1 MPGLAEL
8 AALVVCAGSI
18 LAAAARD
25 RGMGILGVTVAL
37 VAAPLVSHQ
46 IPELLP
52 LAFREVAVLTG
63 AYLLWIATGRDQ
75 ATELR
80 GDSAVAGGPFVLLGF
95 VTALVLAPALGPDRG
110 PLVGLAGAAAAG
122 MAALALGI
130 GATGLLA
137 GGLGAIMLLLAASLA
152 VTGLAGASGPLDHV
166 VIGLALLAVTA
177 ATAFLGSPERPPV
190 AVTAPAEQPNLVHD
204 GGD

>member
-1 MPGLAEL
+1 MTAPSTSTRSASRKRTYARTSRRRRAAQPPAGRSERPASSSSGTTARTPPIRGSLDRSGRTASWAVPGCVTGRSTLSASS
-8 AALVVCAGSI
+8 SI
-18 LAAAARD
+18 PCTPNRAAARD

-80 GDSAVAGGPFVLLGF
+80 GE
-95 VTALVLAPALGPDRG
+95 PA
-110 PLVGLAGAAAAG
+110 A
-122 MAALALGI
+122 
-130 GATGLLA
+130 
-137 GGLGAIMLLLAASLA
+137 
-152 VTGLAGASGPLDHV
+152 
-166 VIGLALLAVTA
+166 
-177 ATAFLGSPERPPV
+177 
-190 AVTAPAEQPNLVHD
+190 
-204 GGD
+204 